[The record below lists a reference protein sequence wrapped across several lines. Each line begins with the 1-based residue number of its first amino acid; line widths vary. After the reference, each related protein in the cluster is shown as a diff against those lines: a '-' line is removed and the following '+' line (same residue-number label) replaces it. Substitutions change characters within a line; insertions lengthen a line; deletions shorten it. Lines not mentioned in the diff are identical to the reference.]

1 MVTDTVLD
9 DRELRCVLAIA
20 QSGSLRG
27 AARRLGLAPSAVQRT
42 ITAIERRLGGVLF
55 ERDVAGARITVL
67 GQVVVRHA
75 QERQDLESG
84 FADEVARARTA
95 EVGEVSLAIGLG
107 FLEDIGTGVL
117 GPFHASHPQV
127 TLQVRTG
134 GTDSMVDAL
143 RADAAD
149 IAIALHPAPSA
160 EVSTVRALPQPLGLA
175 CAADH
180 PLARRHSEGQPL
192 RPGELAGERF
202 AVMLPGFG
210 LRALHDE
217 FTRVHGVAGKIV
229 LETDSQ
235 AVLISAVAQG
245 QAISLL
251 PPVFLTPAPSG
262 SEVVL
267 LEVSDE
273 HVQAVRAELMVRRG
287 RRLPPAARALL
298 ATCADWMDA
307 QGAAGPSG
315 LSGVHPSATP

>member
-1 MVTDTVLD
+1 MAGSATVLD
-9 DRELRCVLAIA
+9 GRELRCVLAVA
-20 QSGSLRG
+20 HSGSLRG
-27 AARRLGLAPSAVQRT
+27 AARRLGQAPSAVQRT
-42 ITAIERRLGGVLF
+42 IAAMERRLGGVLF
-55 ERDVAGARITVL
+55 ERDVAGARITAL

-75 QERQDLESG
+75 QERQDLESE

-117 GPFHASHPQV
+117 GPFHAAHPEV
-127 TLQVRTG
+127 TLRVRTG
-134 GTDSMVDAL
+134 GTDSMVDGL
-143 RADAAD
+143 CADAAD

-160 EVSTVRALPQPLGLA
+160 EVATVRTLPQPLGLA

-180 PLARRHSEGQPL
+180 LLTRRDREGAPLNPA
-192 RPGELAGERF
+192 ELAGERF

-217 FTRVHGVAGKIV
+217 FTRVHGVAGDIV

-235 AVLISAVAQG
+235 AVLIGTVAQG
-245 QAISLL
+245 QAVSLL
-251 PPVFLTPAPSG
+251 PPVFLTPAPPG

-267 LEVSDE
+267 LDVADE

-298 ATCADWMDA
+298 DTCADWMDSRA
-307 QGAAGPSG
+307 
-315 LSGVHPSATP
+315 VR